1 MQHADLELALARC
14 GVFACYWG
22 LAAQVLGPLQR
33 SQVEAAIRDAALLA
47 ELPMALPLGGSLA
60 SWLVSP
66 RRGTWIPWTSIVPGI
81 AADRAHGV
89 IPVHMQAPVVAM
101 ASRQGARGAGAEEGG
116 VQCPQV
122 EWHYYRDP
130 RTGCMGLFVPNA
142 ATQALQYCAQLA
154 LQAGMHP
161 MLVGPAGSG
170 RRTLLLHLL
179 STVQMQRLR
188 TQVGWC
194 CISTHLCCMPDWDS
208 ERTAVLAMQLGADA
222 QRIPLSVAC

>member
-1 MQHADLELALARC
+1 MELALARC
-14 GVFACYWG
+14 GIFACYWG

-66 RRGTWIPWTSIVPGI
+66 RRGIWIPWTSTVPGI
-81 AADRAHGV
+81 AADRPHGV
-89 IPVHMQAPVVAM
+89 IPVHMPAPVAAM
-101 ASRQGARGAGAEEGG
+101 ASRQGAGGEGGG

-130 RTGCMGLFVPNA
+130 RTGSMALFVPSA
-142 ATQALQYCAQLA
+142 ATQALQYCVQLA

-179 STVQMQRLR
+179 STVQMQQLR
-188 TQVGWC
+188 TQVGC
-194 CISTHLCCMPDWDS
+194 CLAHPRRRPSWHLWKRGPYS
-208 ERTAVLAMQLGADA
+208 ATGAYA
-222 QRIPLSVAC
+222 